1 MLIRVAQ
8 LRPRRIRRH
17 GKTSMGTLLV
27 LIALGVTLAV
37 PASAS
42 ATGVHVSPVSAIEPR
57 FPYLPPTARP
67 ATRTTTSPWLTGGT
81 AALIVMGTFALAL
94 WTESRHADHSG
105 LDEGMTGH
113 VATRTFRHG
122 RKPPEARTC
131 TGLCSR
137 LSSAP
142 TWRRTSGAATL
153 SPRSESLRFR
163 RRQRRQR
170 GSRRSSLG
178 GARPSRRASR
188 PPR

>member
-105 LDEGMTGH
+105 LDEGDDWARGDPDVPPRPKAPGGEDLH
-113 VATRTFRHG
+113 WSLFEAEFRAYVASH
-122 RKPPEARTC
+122 E
-131 TGLCSR
+131 
-137 LSSAP
+137 
-142 TWRRTSGAATL
+142 
-153 SPRSESLRFR
+153 R
-163 RRQRRQR
+163 RRD
-170 GSRRSSLG
+170 LI
-178 GARPSRRASR
+178 AAL
-188 PPR
+188 